1 MAAPASIPPFRL
13 NIEES
18 LRSLARDPAWP
29 RKLGLGIIWSLL
41 SFTIV
46 GAFFV
51 QGYMLLLLERVARA
65 EPLPLP
71 EWEDYGGLL
80 RRGWRV
86 FVTNL
91 VYQLPLIVLWII
103 LGVASFG
110 LIVAFIGTIRHSGG
124 SRGANPL
131 LFSPFLLLLIIP
143 IGLLLALL
151 GFLIGLIIPA
161 AQAQLVL
168 HDRLGAA
175 FDLGAVLAFIR
186 RNLGQYAIA
195 VALSIGA
202 GLLLDGL
209 SAGTRFTFNFNG
221 VVGGTSGWNRPSSSR
236 SSSPCSSSRCARSP
250 LSSYNSASSISSAN
264 FAGTILRSRRG
275 GSMGAEHGRQAD
287 STVRAR

>member
-143 IGLLLALL
+143 ISLLLALL

-221 VVGGTSGWNRPSSSR
+221 SGGRHFWLEPAFIIAIIFTVFLVALRTIAAFFVQLCFFHLLGQLCWYDPQVT
-236 SSSPCSSSRCARSP
+236 ARG
-250 LSSYNSASSISSAN
+250 ID
-264 FAGTILRSRRG
+264 G
-275 GSMGAEHGRQAD
+275 G
-287 STVRAR
+287 